1 MGIVSKFIFDVKN
14 FLYRKIHKVKVKF
27 RTKGHSP
34 QHAYS
39 WKVTTTMASSDD
51 FLQIDTNFIK
61 IYSVIAEI

>member
-39 WKVTTTMASSDD
+39 
-51 FLQIDTNFIK
+51 
-61 IYSVIAEI
+61 